1 MKASARISLLTM
13 LNMVVWACGVP
24 LGHAAPTIALSPDS
38 RVDLRSAYATTQEL
52 AEGKQLAEASCARCH
67 GLNGISTTE
76 GVPHIAGQ
84 RPAYL
89 HFEMRV
95 YQSGGRDNKPMTDA
109 VKFLSDDALM
119 KVAAYYGSLDPA
131 PVTAAGPRRKAAPD
145 RPDPIATGKA
155 AAAGCAGC
163 HGETGVSKI
172 PGMPS
177 VVGFDPKY
185 FIAAISAYKR
195 GERKHDMMKTLVSA
209 LKDADVKNMA
219 LFYALQK
226 PDRAKTPAPGNKE
239 AGKKAAASCSGC
251 HGEGG
256 VSTSPATPS
265 IAGQDGQYFVA
276 AMRAY
281 KNGSRT
287 NQSMK
292 GPASATD
299 DNILADLAA
308 YYASQQPKAPKVA
321 KPLSIAEWAQR
332 CDRCHG
338 INGNS
343 TDLRTPALAGQRV
356 DYLIRVLRA
365 YQKGGRKSKE
375 MNFMTDVLT
384 DADVEGLGEHYAR
397 QTARSVVYV
406 LVPPR

>member
-1 MKASARISLLTM
+1 MKASARIILLIM
-13 LNMVVWACGVP
+13 LNTGILIHGVP
-24 LGHAAPTIALSPDS
+24 PAYAAPTIALSPDS

-67 GLNGISTTE
+67 GLNGISTAE

-119 KVAAYYGSLDPA
+119 KVSAYYGSLNPA
-131 PVTAAGPRRKAAPD
+131 QPGAPARGKAAPAK
-145 RPDPIATGKA
+145 PDPVAAGKA

-163 HGETGVSKI
+163 HGEVGISKT

-177 VVGFDPKY
+177 LVGLDAKY
-185 FIAAISAYKR
+185 FVAAVNAYKR

-209 LKDADVKNMA
+209 LSDADVKSMA

-226 PDRAKTPAPGNKE
+226 PDRAKTPAQGNKE
-239 AGKKAAASCSGC
+239 VGKAAAASCSGC

-281 KNGSRT
+281 KSGSRT
-287 NQSMK
+287 DQTMK

-299 DNILADLAA
+299 DNVLADLAA

-321 KPLSIAEWAQR
+321 KPLTTAEWAQR

-343 TDLRTPALAGQRV
+343 TDLRTPGLAAQRLE
-356 DYLIRVLRA
+356 YLARVLRA
-365 YQKGGRKSKE
+365 YRKGERKSKE
-375 MNFMTDVLT
+375 MNFMTDMLT
-384 DADVEGLGEHYAR
+384 DADVEGLAEHYAR

>member
-1 MKASARISLLTM
+1 MKARARITLLTM
-13 LNMVVWACGVP
+13 LNIGVWTCSAP
-24 LGHAAPTIALSPDS
+24 LGHAAPTIALNPDS
-38 RVDLRSAYATTQEL
+38 RVDLRSAYATTQEV

-67 GLNGISTTE
+67 GLNGISTTD

-131 PVTAAGPRRKAAPD
+131 PPSAPARSKAAPAKA
-145 RPDPIATGKA
+145 DPVAAGKS

-163 HGETGVSKI
+163 HGEVGISKT
-172 PGMPS
+172 PGMPN

-185 FIAAISAYKR
+185 FVAAINAYKR
-195 GERKHDMMKTLVSA
+195 GDRKHDMMKTLVSA
-209 LKDADVKNMA
+209 LSDADVKNMA

-226 PDRAKTPAPGNKE
+226 PDRAKTPAQGNPE
-239 AGKKAAASCSGC
+239 AGKAAAASCTGC

-256 VSTSPATPS
+256 VSANPATPG
-265 IAGQDGQYFVA
+265 IAGQDAQYFVA

-281 KNGSRT
+281 KSGTRT
-287 NQSMK
+287 DPSMK

-299 DNILADLAA
+299 DNALGSLAA
-308 YYASQQPKAPKVA
+308 YFAAQQPKAPKVA
-321 KPLSIAEWAQR
+321 KPLTVAELAQR

-343 TDLRTPALAGQRV
+343 TDLRTPSLAAQRLE
-356 DYLIRVLRA
+356 YLVKVLRA
-365 YQKGGRKSKE
+365 YRKGERKSKE
-375 MNFMTDVLT
+375 MNFMTDMLT
-384 DADVEGLGEHYAR
+384 DADVEGLAETYSR

-406 LVPPR
+406 LVPSK